1 MQVHPRETVILA
13 EDVRALADWY
23 RRVLSLRITR
33 DFSEDYDYINLEND
47 QGLALGIASA
57 RQMGVTPGERASNT
71 VLLQVAVADVKAFFA
86 LLEQEGGAA
95 TFGPSFDEKHG
106 FWYGGF
112 HDPEGNPLWVVD
124 TNCP

>member
-1 MQVHPRETVILA
+1 MRVTPRETVILA
-13 EDVRALADWY
+13 DDVPSLADWY
-23 RRVLSLRITR
+23 RRVFDMRVSR
-33 DFSEDYDYINLEND
+33 DYSEDYHYINLDND

-57 RQMGVTPGERASNT
+57 TEMGVSAGERSSNT
-71 VLLQVAVADVKAFFA
+71 VLLQVQVDDVKAFFA

-112 HDPEGNPLWVVD
+112 NDPEGNPCWVVD
-124 TNCP
+124 SNCP